1 MAGRERSRPL
11 MMVRRA
17 RSRLKRPAA
26 DVGIPRDKAEAQG
39 PALMRIDRN
48 AGMGETAC
56 LRTYL
61 ACAS

>member
-1 MAGRERSRPL
+1 